1 MITNKIYTGSKFF
14 NKKIFIESFDNKELD
29 AALKSVF
36 HDHYHG
42 TAPLRMA
49 RADVQMLLNSDKKKI
64 EQKIEQRQG
73 QMALFEKETK
83 CLNL

>member
-1 MITNKIYTGSKFF
+1 MLKVNEIYTGLKFF

-36 HDHYHG
+36 HDHYRR

-49 RADVQMLLNSDKKKI
+49 RADVQLLLNTVRAKSRSDGSI
-64 EQKIEQRQG
+64 
-73 QMALFEKETK
+73 
-83 CLNL
+83 

>member
-1 MITNKIYTGSKFF
+1 MIYTGSKFF

-36 HDHYHG
+36 YDHYHK

-49 RADVQMLLNSDKKKI
+49 RVDVRLLLNSIEAVDTGVPVK
-64 EQKIEQRQG
+64 EQKAG
-73 QMALFEKETK
+73 QLALFKEK
-83 CLNL
+83 